1 MVDKEIFDNLC
12 ISIRG
17 YLQELYAAGDIDWQK
32 FTHDN
37 RSKRFVERVL
47 QIMVESMIDLGQHI
61 IASEGFREPD
71 TYRDVFKILCEKGV
85 LSQEKMQVYEKIAA
99 FRNVLV
105 HHYERIDDS
114 IVYAV
119 FSQNLSDIEDFLTQV
134 LTWMDDKSVQ

>member
-1 MVDKEIFDNLC
+1 MVDKEVFENLS

-17 YLQELYAAGDIDWQK
+17 YLQELYAAQDIDWHK
-32 FTHDN
+32 FTRDN

-47 QIMVESMIDLGQHI
+47 QILVESMIDLGQHI

-71 TYRDVFKILCEKGV
+71 TYRDVFRILCEKGV
-85 LSQEKMQVYEKIAA
+85 LPQEKLPVYEKIAA

-119 FSQNLSDIEDFLTQV
+119 FSQNLSDIEAFLTYV
-134 LTWMDDKSVQ
+134 LTWLDHNSLE